1 MNFFAK
7 NNCVRTHTKN
17 IPGRP
22 SWKGL
27 PGEIVVVFLL
37 VFESLT

>member
-7 NNCVRTHTKN
+7 NNCVPTHTKN
-17 IPGRP
+17 IPGSP
-22 SWKGL
+22 FQEGL